1 MSRNKKTT
9 HRATSDVEDEEDVA
23 SDDEETT
30 QLVPLND
37 TTQNDGGVDHM
48 VEERKKYLK
57 NAILR
62 RTLALKRQKELN
74 SQTTVS
80 STRQKY

>member
-23 SDDEETT
+23 SDEETT